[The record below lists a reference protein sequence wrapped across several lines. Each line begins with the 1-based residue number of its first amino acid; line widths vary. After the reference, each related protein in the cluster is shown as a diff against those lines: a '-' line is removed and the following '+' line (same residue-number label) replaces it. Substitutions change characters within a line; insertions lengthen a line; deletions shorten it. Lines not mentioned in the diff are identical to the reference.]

1 MNLGPWLLLVPVILL
16 AAPSAAAVGG
26 HYVPQSGDRFD
37 YYETYQLG
45 SGSGNYSNY
54 YENTFINGTIGVTG
68 TLPNGTESA
77 SYSNSDSWSNV
88 SGTAYQ
94 WTSSGDFSFSAAT
107 FAYVQGTDNQTG
119 YTNPLVWF
127 YVNNSLP
134 EGAGLTLLNTNSHVV
149 STDYSYALGSPYNEN
164 VATIF
169 VEGTGTFNRNDIY
182 GVFTASYD
190 WKTYFDPTTG
200 YIVGYV
206 YVESDTDPAGDGFV
220 ITDSLAVTSTTYALT
235 QASAST
241 GSSSSGGISTP
252 LLIGLVVLVIVI
264 VLVVVV
270 LLVLTRR
277 RSSLP
282 RHSARGNIGF
292 GPPPGG
298 PSMGIPPPV
307 HLTPSGQPGVQQIV
321 VRETVKVACRYCGTL
336 IDSTATVCPVCGA
349 PRT

>member
-1 MNLGPWLLLVPVILL
+1 M
-16 AAPSAAAVGG
+16 
-26 HYVPQSGDRFD
+26 R
-37 YYETYQLG
+37 
-45 SGSGNYSNY
+45 
-54 YENTFINGTIGVTG
+54 
-68 TLPNGTESA
+68 
-77 SYSNSDSWSNV
+77 
-88 SGTAYQ
+88 
-94 WTSSGDFSFSAAT
+94 TS
-107 FAYVQGTDNQTG
+107 
-119 YTNPLVWF
+119 
-127 YVNNSLP
+127 
-134 EGAGLTLLNTNSHVV
+134 
-149 STDYSYALGSPYNEN
+149 
-164 VATIF
+164 ATIF

-298 PSMGIPPPV
+298 PPMGIPPPV
-307 HLTPSGQPGVQQIV
+307 HLTPSGPAGRPTDRRPGDGEGGLPLLWDPDRLHRHRLPGLRRPEDVSGSCV
-321 VRETVKVACRYCGTL
+321 GDHARYE
-336 IDSTATVCPVCGA
+336 
-349 PRT
+349 R

>member
-169 VEGTGTFNRNDIY
+169 VEGPVRSTE
-182 GVFTASYD
+182 
-190 WKTYFDPTTG
+190 TT
-200 YIVGYV
+200 
-206 YVESDTDPAGDGFV
+206 
-220 ITDSLAVTSTTYALT
+220 
-235 QASAST
+235 ST
-241 GSSSSGGISTP
+241 GSSRRATIGKRTSTPPQGTSSGTSMWSRTP
-252 LLIGLVVLVIVI
+252 
-264 VLVVVV
+264 
-270 LLVLTRR
+270 TR
-277 RSSLP
+277 
-282 RHSARGNIGF
+282 
-292 GPPPGG
+292 PG
-298 PSMGIPPPV
+298 
-307 HLTPSGQPGVQQIV
+307 T
-321 VRETVKVACRYCGTL
+321 
-336 IDSTATVCPVCGA
+336 DS
-349 PRT
+349 